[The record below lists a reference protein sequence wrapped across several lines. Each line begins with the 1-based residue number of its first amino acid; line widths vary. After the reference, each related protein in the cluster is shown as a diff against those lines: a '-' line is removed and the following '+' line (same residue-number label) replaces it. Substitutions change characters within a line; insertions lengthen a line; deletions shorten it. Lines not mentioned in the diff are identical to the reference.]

1 MASKPSSPEVTGKV
15 VRFERR
21 RPDQRPLG
29 AGAPAD
35 HSLIPPLPPASRD
48 SEPSEEPREDFRH
61 RMKTNAATLLIVA
74 VLIWCGLWL
83 ADTLAALRKTQDC
96 LLTGR
101 RNCAPITV
109 PDRER

>member
-1 MASKPSSPEVTGKV
+1 MARKPSSPEATGKV
-15 VRFERR
+15 LRFEPRR
-21 RPDQRPLG
+21 GDQRP
-29 AGAPAD
+29 PQQD
-35 HSLIPPLPPASRD
+35 RSLIPPLPPAGED
-48 SEPSEEPREDFRH
+48 APSEEPREDFRH

-96 LLTGR
+96 VLTGR